1 MNHDL
6 IERKTGLMVALIILV
21 ISLGGLV
28 EILPLFSSESTTTPV
43 AGLPARLS
51 PGGRAG
57 ERQRAVVETAQGDSG
72 R

>member
-43 AGLPARLS
+43 AGLNPYR
-51 PGGRAG
+51 R
-57 ERQRAVVETAQGDSG
+57 
-72 R
+72 